1 MTHEDET
8 RQLEAVR
15 RDLLREYG
23 TVAPEVISARFAAV
37 VSAYEQAP
45 IRSFVPVLARRQLRE
60 ELSQAV

>member
-15 RDLLREYG
+15 KDLLREYG
-23 TVAPEVISARFAAV
+23 TVSPEIIDARFAAV
-37 VSAYEQAP
+37 VHRYDEAP

-60 ELSQAV
+60 ELSHGV

>member
-23 TVAPEVISARFAAV
+23 DVAPEVVDERFAAV
-37 VSAYEQAP
+37 VQAYEQAP
-45 IRSFVPVLARRQLRE
+45 IRSFVPVLARRRLRE
-60 ELSQAV
+60 ELSQAR

>member
-15 RDLLREYG
+15 RDLLREYAA
-23 TVAPEVISARFAAV
+23 VAPDVIDARFAAV

-60 ELSQAV
+60 ELSQVR